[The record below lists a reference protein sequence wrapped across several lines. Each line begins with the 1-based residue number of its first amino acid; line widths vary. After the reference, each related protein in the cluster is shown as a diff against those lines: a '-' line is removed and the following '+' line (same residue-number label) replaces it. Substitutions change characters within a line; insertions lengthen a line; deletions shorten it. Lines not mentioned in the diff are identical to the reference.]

1 MYKYVFKRIYQL
13 IIVFFLFLVTSYV
26 LFDSIPGNAFQN
38 LLLNPELPPEAYEQ
52 VIKLYGLDKPLSERV
67 ILYIGN
73 FFQGD
78 FGYSYKHYPRT
89 PIELIAE
96 RLPRTLMLF
105 AMVNIVAFYT
115 GFLIGKILA
124 WRRGSKSETWI
135 TVTSVFSY
143 TIFYPWFALM
153 MLWFF
158 GYKLDW
164 LPIGK
169 FLYPEKWYDAPYD
182 SDVIF
187 VSMIKFTAV
196 VSVLQILV
204 YIFTRNIES
213 LNLRRNARFVG
224 FIVLSIAS
232 LIYWNSGDLAIQKP
246 YAMDIAYHMILP
258 IFTVTVV
265 AFAGTALLTRTTM
278 MEVMKD
284 DFILTARAKGL
295 SQRRIRD
302 RHAAR
307 NALLPV
313 VTSFIFTIVT
323 IIDGSVL
330 TETIFSWPG
339 MGQLILQAV
348 LEEDIPVAMAS
359 FSFIGIFA
367 LIAHFIADISYAY
380 LDPRIRIQSQG

>member
-1 MYKYVFKRIYQL
+1 
-13 IIVFFLFLVTSYV
+13 
-26 LFDSIPGNAFQN
+26 
-38 LLLNPELPPEAYEQ
+38 
-52 VIKLYGLDKPLSERV
+52 
-67 ILYIGN
+67 
-73 FFQGD
+73 
-78 FGYSYKHYPRT
+78 
-89 PIELIAE
+89 
-96 RLPRTLMLF
+96 
-105 AMVNIVAFYT
+105 
-115 GFLIGKILA
+115 
-124 WRRGSKSETWI
+124 
-135 TVTSVFSY
+135 
-143 TIFYPWFALM
+143 

-169 FLYPEKWYDAPYD
+169 FLYPEKWYDAPFN
-182 SDVIF
+182 SDVVFI
-187 VSMIKFTAV
+187 SMIKFTV
-196 VSVLQILV
+196 VFSIILFIV
-204 YIFTRNIES
+204 YILSRNIES
-213 LNLRRNARFVG
+213 LNLRRNTRFLG
-224 FIVLSIAS
+224 FILLCIGS
-232 LIYWNSGDLAIQKP
+232 LIYWNTGEISIQKT

-258 IFTVTVV
+258 VFTVTVV

-339 MGQLILQAV
+339 MGQLILQSV

-359 FSFIGIFA
+359 FSFIGVFA
-367 LIAHFIADISYAY
+367 LIAQFIADISYAY
-380 LDPRIRIQSQG
+380 IDPRIRIQSQG

>member
-1 MYKYVFKRIYQL
+1 MYKYIFKRIYQL

-38 LLLNPELPPEAYEQ
+38 LLLNPDLPPEAYEQ

-89 PIELIAE
+89 PIDLIAE

-135 TVTSVFSY
+135 TITSVFSY
-143 TIFYPWFALM
+143 TVFYPWFALM

-158 GYKLDW
+158 GYKLNW

-169 FLYPEKWYDAPYD
+169 FLYPEKWYDSPYD

-187 VSMIKFTAV
+187 VSLIKFTVV
-196 VSVLQILV
+196 VSILQMLV
-204 YIFTRNIES
+204 YVITRNIES
-213 LNLRRNARFVG
+213 LNLRRNVRSAG
-224 FIVLSIAS
+224 FIFLIIAS
-232 LIYWNSGDLAIQKP
+232 FVYWNTGELANQKP

-295 SQRRIRD
+295 SQKRIRD

-339 MGQLILQAV
+339 MGQLILQSV

-359 FSFIGIFA
+359 FSFIGVFA

>member
-1 MYKYVFKRIYQL
+1 MYKYVFRRIYQL

-26 LFDSIPGNAFQN
+26 LFDSIPGNAFQS
-38 LLLNPELPPEAYEQ
+38 LLLNPELPREAYDL
-52 VIKLYGLDKPLSERV
+52 VIQLYGLDKPLYERV
-67 ILYIGN
+67 ILYIQN
-73 FFQGD
+73 FFRGD
-78 FGYSYKHYPRT
+78 FGYSYVHYPRT

-143 TIFYPWFALM
+143 TVFYPWFALM

-169 FLYPEKWYDAPYD
+169 FLYPEKWYDSPYD

-187 VSMIKFTAV
+187 VSMIKFIAV
-196 VSVLQILV
+196 ASILQMLAFV
-204 YIFTRNIES
+204 YTRNIES
-213 LNLRRNARFVG
+213 ISARRNVRFTSFMIIIIG
-224 FIVLSIAS
+224 SF
-232 LIYWNSGDLAIQKP
+232 IYWNTGEMLNQKI

-258 IFTVTVV
+258 VFTVTVV

-284 DFILTARAKGL
+284 DFILTARAKGI
-295 SQRRIRD
+295 SQKRIRD

-339 MGQLILQAV
+339 MGQLILDSV
-348 LEEDIPVAMAS
+348 LREDIPVAMAS
-359 FSFIGIFA
+359 FSFIGVFA